1 MGSSVLR
8 REGRAVAVGLRA
20 EVRGSV
26 WIWAGGGRETPG
38 LSMETRAM
46 GGLGSLP
53 LRVGEARGC
62 EVS

>member
-1 MGSSVLR
+1 MGSGVLR

-26 WIWAGGGRETPG
+26 WIRVGGGRETPG
-38 LSMETRAM
+38 LSMETRAT
-46 GGLGSLP
+46 GGLCSLP
-53 LRVGEARGC
+53 LRAGEARGC